1 MTMKYKLVR
10 CFCKECVM
18 FGEVYTVF
26 VQVSKQGL
34 ILFNGYLGLAGICGR
49 GPLCP
54 CPELGDA
61 ALASGICCLMKSLMG
76 AAGPA
81 GG

>member
-1 MTMKYKLVR
+1 MR
-10 CFCKECVM
+10 CFCKHCVT

-34 ILFNGYLGLAGICGR
+34 TLFNDYLGLAGISGR

-61 ALASGICCLMKSLMG
+61 ALAARICCLMKFLMG
-76 AAGPA
+76 AAAPA
-81 GG
+81 DG